1 MSATQV
7 KRRISLGKVHVNYPQ
22 FPASSGELVENIFLE
37 GVKQGEKNRRPRGS
51 LGASA
56 KPTDK
61 RGPRV
66 RSGV

>member
-37 GVKQGEKNRRPRGS
+37 GVKQGEKNRRPRG
-51 LGASA
+51 
-56 KPTDK
+56 
-61 RGPRV
+61 
-66 RSGV
+66 